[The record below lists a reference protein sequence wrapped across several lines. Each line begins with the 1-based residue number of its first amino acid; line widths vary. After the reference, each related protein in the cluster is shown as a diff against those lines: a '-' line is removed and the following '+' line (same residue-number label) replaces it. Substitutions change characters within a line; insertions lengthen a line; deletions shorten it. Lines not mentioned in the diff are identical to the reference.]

1 MSRSALRKAAGLS
14 QVVYLSRDRMRL
26 EDIDDLVTASA
37 RRNAR
42 HGITGVLLFG
52 GGHFLQVLEGPPEV
66 VDALVGRIA
75 ADPRH
80 TDFEVLLRRPVSSRQ
95 FAHWGMVLVG
105 LDGAEEWVDSLRG
118 DRSLERL
125 DRLVG
130 HLARRLQ
137 DESRS

>member
-52 GGHFLQVLEGPPEV
+52 GGHFLQVLEGPPEAV
-66 VDALVGRIA
+66 EALVGRIA

-80 TDFEVLLRRPVSSRQ
+80 IDFEVLLRRPVSDRQ
-95 FAHWGMVLVG
+95 FQHWGMVLAG
-105 LDGAEEWVDSLRG
+105 LDGAEEWMDSLRG

-125 DRLVG
+125 DRLVA
-130 HLARRLQ
+130 HLARRLEH
-137 DESRS
+137 ESQP